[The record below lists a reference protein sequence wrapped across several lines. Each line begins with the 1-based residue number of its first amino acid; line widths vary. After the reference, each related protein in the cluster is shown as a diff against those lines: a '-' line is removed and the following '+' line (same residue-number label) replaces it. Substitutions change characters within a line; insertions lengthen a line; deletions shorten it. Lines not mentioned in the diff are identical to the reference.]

1 MDILNITDNITINTH
16 SSIRLNLGKIIYIDP
31 FEIKSVVH
39 DADIILVT
47 HEHYDHFDINSIE
60 KIIKDDTILVFPMS
74 MKNKIAGSGF
84 KNLIFLNPYDK
95 YENIEAVP
103 AYNAHKNF
111 HKKEYDWLGY
121 IIDYNGIK
129 IYIAGDTDE
138 NPDTIKIKSDIA
150 IIPIGGTYT
159 FDPVEAA
166 NYINKIKP
174 KIVIPSHYGSVVG
187 DMNCFEDFYKKVD
200 KDIEVVRKI

>member
-60 KIIKDDTILVFPMS
+60 KIIKEDTILVFPMS

-138 NPDTIKIKSDIA
+138 NPDTIKIRTDIA

>member
-84 KNLIFLNPYDK
+84 KNVIFLNPYDK

-187 DMNCFEDFYKKVD
+187 DMNSFKDFYKKVD